1 MPTALGA
8 GVKPTKGYL
17 LQLKARLRLVEEGHR
32 VLELKRDELANQLR
46 INLEELNVKRTN
58 KLQRIEAALK
68 RLGLAYASVGSKEM
82 ISQVWSVEKTLQ
94 LKVLPKSVMGITVP
108 YIKFEHKPSVTNK
121 LGSIIRSVADEI
133 PTLVEELL
141 DIAQLESRIERI
153 ADDLESTNRKV
164 NALEKIVIPEYK
176 VLAKQIEDRLD
187 QDMLEEFVRTRFVRS
202 MISGKKTHV

>member
-46 INLEELNVKRTN
+46 INLEELTAKRTN
-58 KLQRIEAALK
+58 KLQRIESALK
-68 RLGLAYASVGSKEM
+68 RLGLAYASLGSKEM
-82 ISQVWSVEKTLQ
+82 TAQCWSIEKALQV
-94 LKVLPKSVMGITVP
+94 KVLQKSVMGIIVP
-108 YIKFEHKPSVTNK
+108 YIKIEHKPSVTNK

-133 PTLVEELL
+133 TSLVEELL
-141 DIAQLESRIERI
+141 DITQLESRIERI

-164 NALEKIVIPEYK
+164 NALEKIVIPEYR

-202 MISGKKTHV
+202 IISGKKANV